1 MYCGKQAYN
10 NELFSHKS
18 LKDFVTVECVEAMSL
33 WLYMFDEKWVRI
45 ATSLMQVY
53 CHCAVSSLNECWLE
67 HAEGGYLGLLYLHTL
82 LGELNTTALVFS
94 FGT

>member
-1 MYCGKQAYN
+1 
-10 NELFSHKS
+10 
-18 LKDFVTVECVEAMSL
+18 
-33 WLYMFDEKWVRI
+33 MFDEKWVQV

-53 CHCAVSSLNECWLE
+53 CQCAVSSLNDYWLE
-67 HAEGGYLGLLYLHTL
+67 HAQGRYLGLYLHTL